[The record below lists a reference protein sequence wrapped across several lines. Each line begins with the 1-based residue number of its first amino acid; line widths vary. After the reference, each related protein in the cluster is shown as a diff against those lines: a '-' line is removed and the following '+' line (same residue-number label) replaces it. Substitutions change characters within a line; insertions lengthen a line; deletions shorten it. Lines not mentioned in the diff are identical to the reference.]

1 VTAGS
6 AEPLSIA
13 LVHHASA
20 APVAELADS
29 LRAAGH
35 RAEILTPGPG
45 GLRSLPLGEKALRFR
60 GFADPLTHVPSAVA
74 ALRRGGFDVAH
85 AFSPQDAMAA
95 LAWRR
100 LGGGPVVFSTAEPVA
115 RESMANAR
123 LAFWMLQRA
132 LSDSDAVAALTEE
145 SRAAMWRWLAIE
157 VPLIEPGDASGWE
170 RVYREA
176 RA

>member
-1 VTAGS
+1 M
-6 AEPLSIA
+6 
-13 LVHHASA
+13 HHAST

-45 GLRSLPLGEKALRFR
+45 GLRSLPVGEKALRFR
-60 GFADPLTHVPSAVA
+60 GFADPLTHLPSAVV

-100 LGGGPVVFSTAEPVA
+100 LGGGPVVFSTAEPVG
-115 RESMANAR
+115 RESLADAR
-123 LAFWMLQRA
+123 LSFRMVQRA
-132 LSDSDAVAALTEE
+132 LSDSDAVVALSEE

-157 VPLIEPGDASGWE
+157 VPLIEPRDASGWE
-170 RVYREA
+170 RLYREA

>member
-1 VTAGS
+1 MTAGNG
-6 AEPLSIA
+6 EPLRIA

-20 APVAELADS
+20 AVVGELAES

-35 RAEILTPGPG
+35 HADVLAPGPG
-45 GLRSLPLGEKALRFR
+45 GLRTFPLGEKALRFR

-85 AFSPQDAMAA
+85 AFSPQDAIAA

-100 LGGGPVVFSTAEPVA
+100 LGGGPVVFSTAQPLGRDSVA
-115 RESMANAR
+115 DAR

-132 LSDSDAVAALTEE
+132 LSDSDAVVALTEE
-145 SRAAMWRWLAIE
+145 SRAAMWRWLAME
-157 VPLIEPGDASGWE
+157 VPLIEPGDAAGWE
-170 RVYREA
+170 RLYREA